1 MSISVILAA
10 FFGTIAFSILYD
22 IPFRYL
28 TTCGVIGALGWL
40 VYSILIK
47 HIGNSASIFAA
58 TVAIALVSRYA
69 AVMKRA
75 PEIVFLISGI
85 FPLVPGAGIYWTAYY
100 LVSSQMEA
108 ALSSGSGAL
117 KTCFAMVLGI
127 AMVHELPQKLFSGI
141 KHKEA
146 KHGR

>member
-1 MSISVILAA
+1 MTLSIILAA

-22 IPFRYL
+22 IPKEYL
-28 TTCGVIGALGWL
+28 VTCGCFFFI
-40 VYSILIK
+40 
-47 HIGNSASIFAA
+47 NSVSIFTA

-69 AVMKRA
+69 AVKKKT

-100 LVSSQMEA
+100 LVSGQMDA

-127 AMVHELPQKLFSGI
+127 VVIHELPQWIFSG
-141 KHKEA
+141 KKNKEVTN
-146 KHGR
+146 GR

>member
-1 MSISVILAA
+1 MTLSIILAA

-22 IPFRYL
+22 IPKEYL
-28 TTCGVIGALGWL
+28 VTCGVIGALGWI
-40 VYSILIK
+40 VYAVLNNYF
-47 HIGNSASIFAA
+47 GNSVSIFTA

-69 AVMKRA
+69 AVKKKT

-100 LVSSQMEA
+100 LVSGQMDA

-127 AMVHELPQKLFSGI
+127 GVIHELPQWIFSG
-141 KHKEA
+141 KKNKEVTN
-146 KHGR
+146 GR

>member
-28 TTCGVIGALGWL
+28 TTCGAIGALGWL

-69 AVMKRA
+69 AVMKKA

-108 ALSSGSGAL
+108 ALVVDRGL
-117 KTCFAMVLGI
+117 
-127 AMVHELPQKLFSGI
+127 
-141 KHKEA
+141 
-146 KHGR
+146 